1 MATTNEI
8 LAIGT
13 SDDVYALRY
22 ISKMENKK
30 IKLQEEINKT
40 PVGSLKYNL
49 IMNQLVMLEYN
60 IGMERMV
67 WCW

>member
-1 MATTNEI
+1 MATANEI

-22 ISKMENKK
+22 INKLEK
-30 IKLQEEINKT
+30 EKSKLQDEINKT
-40 PVGSLKYNL
+40 PVGSFKYNL
-49 IMNQLVMLEYN
+49 IMNKLVMLEYN

>member
-8 LAIGT
+8 LSIGT

-22 ISKMENKK
+22 INKLEK
-30 IKLQEEINKT
+30 EKKQLQEEINKT
-40 PVGSLKYNL
+40 PVGSMKYNI
-49 IMNQLVMLEYN
+49 IMNRLYMLEYN

>member
-1 MATTNEI
+1 MATANEI
-8 LAIGT
+8 LSIGT

-30 IKLQEEINKT
+30 IKLQEEIKKT
-40 PVGSLKYNL
+40 PVGSMKYQI
-49 IMNQLVMLEYN
+49 IMNQLYMLEYN

>member
-1 MATTNEI
+1 MATANEI

-22 ISKMENKK
+22 INKMENKK
-30 IKLQEEINKT
+30 TKLQEEINKT
-40 PVGSLKYNL
+40 PVGSMKYNI
-49 IMNQLVMLEYN
+49 IMNQLFMLEYN